1 MSRFPHLP
9 ETFILREM
17 NALEQLGWQI
27 ALYPLIKQKQSL
39 VHKDAQNWVGRA
51 RYTPFI
57 SLDIVIA
64 NVQSLLEKPLR
75 YLRTWLRAMWENI
88 PSLKFFWRATL
99 LFPKAVLMARQM
111 EAEGVEHIH
120 AHYATHP
127 ALVAWIINQLSGLS
141 YSVTVH
147 AHDIFVDTTM
157 LKTKMNGAA
166 FIAAISDF
174 NRRTL
179 VKEVGDHIQVKIHI
193 IHCGIEPSW
202 YEQPG
207 EGIQQPGDRLE
218 IINISSLQP
227 YKGQI
232 YLLEACS
239 LLKAEGIP
247 FRCQIIGEGSEHPR
261 LEKFIIANGLQKD
274 VLLLG
279 ALSQERVAEVLP
291 TTHCYVQPS
300 VITPSGKME
309 GIPVAL
315 MEAFAAGLPVV
326 ATSISGIPE
335 LVRQDETGFLVPP
348 EDAEALAEAIKD
360 VFWNWENAKRLAFAG
375 NQLVLDE
382 FDLNKN
388 VKSLALQFQA
398 LISRE
403 HPSLSRMR
411 IS

>member
-27 ALYPLIKQKQSL
+27 ALYPLINQKQSL
-39 VHKDAQNWVGRA
+39 VHKDAQPWVGRA
-51 RYTPFI
+51 RYTPFLSMEI
-57 SLDIVIA
+57 LIA
-64 NVQSLLEKPLR
+64 NVQSLRENPLV
-75 YLRTWLRAMWENI
+75 YLRTWFLAMWKNI
-88 PSLKFFWRATL
+88 PSPKFFLRALL

-127 ALVAWIINQLSGLS
+127 ALVAWIIHQLNGLS

-157 LKTKMNGAA
+157 LKTKISEAA

-179 VKEVGDHIQVKIHI
+179 VNDVGEHIQDKIHI

-202 YEQPG
+202 YRQPG
-207 EGIQQPGDRLE
+207 EWIQEPEDRLE

-227 YKGQI
+227 YKGHI
-232 YLLEACS
+232 YLLEACQ
-239 LLKAEGIP
+239 LLKAQGFP
-247 FRCQIIGEGSEHPR
+247 FRCQIIGEGRERPR
-261 LEKFIIANGLQKD
+261 LENFIISNGLQKD
-274 VLLLG
+274 VQLLG

-291 TTHCYVQPS
+291 TAHCYVQPS

-315 MEAFAAGLPVV
+315 MEAFATGLPVV

-348 EDAEALAEAIKD
+348 EDSKALVEAIKD
-360 VFWNWENAKRLAFAG
+360 VFWNWENAKRLAYAG
-375 NQLVLDE
+375 NKLVLDE

-388 VKSLALQFQA
+388 VKSLALQFQTQ
-398 LISRE
+398 ISRE
-403 HPSLSRMR
+403 QQPAF
-411 IS
+411 